1 MSAPM
6 FSPAA
11 DILKALGITETNV
24 LRYSLHFSAEDV
36 TVCRVDVAV
45 CRDPQ
50 RKSEEQLKSYK
61 VILEPLFTHARA
73 AETWHDDDGPVLWW
87 RPPVMEPP
95 YAGSPS
101 DDDWPGYHT
110 HWTPI
115 IIPTI
120 FEEPPAVSDYSP

>member
-1 MSAPM
+1 MSSHM

-50 RKSEEQLKSYK
+50 RNFEEQLKSYK
-61 VILEPLFTHARA
+61 VTLEPLEIEPT
-73 AETWHDDDGPVLWW
+73 AEPELYLLQDGPRDLSV
-87 RPPVMEPP
+87 PPDR
-95 YAGSPS
+95 AS
-101 DDDWPGYHT
+101 W
-110 HWTPI
+110 
-115 IIPTI
+115 
-120 FEEPPAVSDYSP
+120 EEP